1 MILFLD
7 SVSSR
12 AYIGLFT
19 LEREPISDRYFDILG
34 KESSSLLDLIT
45 RFLKDQNVSWEEL
58 EHIILVSGPGS
69 FTGIRT
75 SSLIINTIAY
85 VHPHI
90 SLTPLSFFDLFP
102 NFPIVKSSSKR
113 DVFVKS
119 SESATIEILS
129 NQECLDI
136 YSGQDVYGDIEDL
149 RFSEKINIL
158 TYVDYTKI
166 IKSVTLGNQKKVH
179 PLYIKKPNIQ

>member
-90 SLTPLSFFDLFP
+90 SLTPLSF
-102 NFPIVKSSSKR
+102 
-113 DVFVKS
+113 
-119 SESATIEILS
+119 
-129 NQECLDI
+129 
-136 YSGQDVYGDIEDL
+136 
-149 RFSEKINIL
+149 L
-158 TYVDYTKI
+158 TSFQTF
-166 IKSVTLGNQKKVH
+166 L
-179 PLYIKKPNIQ
+179 L